1 MDPST
6 ANEISEIYNPL
17 DIELF
22 NAYKFSDIAPRIA
35 TLCLLHRWAVNSA
48 QGDADYLRGSQS
60 IWKELFKLSQT
71 DPDLVTSQYGYT
83 GTIHRR
89 KLRVWQALAI
99 LSPCIEEEEIPSV
112 IAKLLEILDVM
123 NAVSVKQYQENILAY
138 LLKQKP
144 ALILEVAIPRIL
156 DYSSQRNEALPSL
169 ATAVAVALIQLDP
182 KCEAQNDTFGLPIDP
197 MNESEWRSLLLEFTM
212 SLLPWTGSFPHP
224 NRTFSQ
230 LVLWRL
236 AELYPFLT
244 SEIKG
249 LQALCGFFAANNDLN
264 RLRKAMGVEA
274 GLEQFS
280 FRTALSPLGVLCQ
293 PTCLIG
299 TNGGSEKVLEGAPE
313 PLMDAIHDYLIHQ
326 RDDLR
331 KQQGEMMKSIMAKQI
346 STGRVQL
353 EQEKEANATAETT
366 KTTHQDKNFWQKKI
380 TPLHHKVTALQTW
393 KEALGIDVLENST
406 ASSSRDQEQTFDID
420 AAMIESLF
428 ATQEDIKRQELIVV
442 ASLIDKLPNL
452 AGITR
457 TCEIFRAKKLI
468 VGDLSIK
475 NDPSFSKISV
485 SADQWVDFEQVSTDI
500 LKQWLETMAQSGYQ
514 LVGLEQTEDS
524 CPLQEFSFAPK
535 TVLVLGAEKQGIPA
549 DILQVLHE
557 TVEIPQLG
565 IIRSLNVHVSAAI
578 TMYEY
583 TRQQQM

>member
-1 MDPST
+1 
-6 ANEISEIYNPL
+6 
-17 DIELF
+17 
-22 NAYKFSDIAPRIA
+22 
-35 TLCLLHRWAVNSA
+35 
-48 QGDADYLRGSQS
+48 
-60 IWKELFKLSQT
+60 
-71 DPDLVTSQYGYT
+71 
-83 GTIHRR
+83 
-89 KLRVWQALAI
+89 
-99 LSPCIEEEEIPSV
+99 
-112 IAKLLEILDVM
+112 
-123 NAVSVKQYQENILAY
+123 
-138 LLKQKP
+138 
-144 ALILEVAIPRIL
+144 
-156 DYSSQRNEALPSL
+156 
-169 ATAVAVALIQLDP
+169 
-182 KCEAQNDTFGLPIDP
+182 
-197 MNESEWRSLLLEFTM
+197 
-212 SLLPWTGSFPHP
+212 
-224 NRTFSQ
+224 
-230 LVLWRL
+230 
-236 AELYPFLT
+236 
-244 SEIKG
+244 
-249 LQALCGFFAANNDLN
+249 
-264 RLRKAMGVEA
+264 MGVEA

-299 TNGGSEKVLEGAPE
+299 TKGGSEKVLEGAPE
-313 PLMDAIHDYLIHQ
+313 PLLDAIHDYLIHQ

-331 KQQGEMMKSIMAKQI
+331 KQQGEMMKTIMTKQI
-346 STGRVQL
+346 SSGQAQL
-353 EQEKEANATAETT
+353 EQEKEANDTARTS

-380 TPLHHKVTALQTW
+380 TPMHHKFTALQTW

-406 ASSSRDQEQTFDID
+406 ASSRDQEQSTSACDID

-428 ATQEDIKRQELIVV
+428 ATQDDTKRQELIVV

-475 NDPSFSKISV
+475 SDPSFSKISV
-485 SADQWVDFEQVSTDI
+485 SADQWVDFDQVSPDI
-500 LKQWLETMAQSGYQ
+500 LRQWLETMAQSGYQ

-583 TRQQQM
+583 TRQQQMK